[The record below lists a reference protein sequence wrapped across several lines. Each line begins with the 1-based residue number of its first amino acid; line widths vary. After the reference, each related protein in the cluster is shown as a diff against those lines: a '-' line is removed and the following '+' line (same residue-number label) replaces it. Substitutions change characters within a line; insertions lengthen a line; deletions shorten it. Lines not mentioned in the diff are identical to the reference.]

1 MVSGAVPVDVK
12 VTDCVAVVFTS
23 TSPNGMLVA
32 LTPSVA
38 TAALNSKA
46 KLLVA
51 LPKLAVKVTACAVP
65 TGDRVTVNPALI
77 AFAGT
82 VTVAGTATAAL
93 LLERLTFSPPLAA
106 AEVRVIV
113 HASVPDPVMELVLQE
128 SVLNAAGAAVPVPAR
143 PMTAEEPDEELD
155 RKSTRLNSSH

>member
-1 MVSGAVPVDVK
+1 MPVDVM

-38 TAALNSKA
+38 TAALNSRE

-65 TGDRVTVNPALI
+65 TGDTVAVNPALA

-93 LLERLTFSPPLAA
+93 LLERLTLRPPLAA
-106 AEVRVIV
+106 AEVIV
-113 HASVPDPVMELVLQE
+113 TVQASVPDPVRDPLMQE
-128 SVLNAAGAAVPVPAR
+128 RVLNAAGTAVPVPLRVITVMA
-143 PMTAEEPDEELD
+143 PVEELLLML
-155 RKSTRLNSSH
+155 S